1 MDNFFNNQRIL
12 QLIWKR
18 KFHFIIIGVIAI
30 VLAAIFSGPTFIKPK
45 FKSTARVYPINTF
58 VFSKESET
66 EQMIEVLNSN
76 DIKFRMFDAFDLD
89 KVYRIN
95 KEDPNYLT
103 YMFDLY
109 NTNVSVSKTEFE
121 TAEVKVLDHDAGRAS
136 NMCDS
141 IVKFYNQKMR
151 EMHKAK
157 DLEMVVIARKGMDKN
172 ETELASIELK
182 LDSLREATGI
192 ISFNEQ
198 VPELTRGYMTALAN
212 GRGSA
217 GDTKKI
223 ENLYDNFSKDGTKA
237 ARLESQFNHTMMA
250 IDSLKNVHDFY
261 LSEYEKDITYSHV
274 VQYPFPADKKAYPI
288 RWLIVLLSTVAA
300 EFLALLVFL
309 VLDYRQS

>member
-95 KEDPNYLT
+95 KEDPYYLT
-103 YMFDLY
+103 YMFDVY

-121 TAEVKVLDHDAGRAS
+121 TAEVKVLDHDPVRAS

-141 IVKFYNQKMR
+141 IVEFYNQKVR
-151 EMHKAK
+151 ELHKAK
-157 DLEMVVIARKGMDKN
+157 ELEMVVIAQKAMDKRKV
-172 ETELASIELK
+172 ELVSIEQK

-192 ISFNEQ
+192 ISFKRQ
-198 VPELTRGYMTALAN
+198 VPELTRGYMTALAT
-212 GRGSA
+212 GRGNA

-223 ENLYDNFSKDGTKA
+223 EKLYDNFSKDGTKA
-237 ARLESQFNHTMMA
+237 AQLELQFDQTLYV

-261 LSEYEKDITYSHV
+261 LGEYEKDITYSHV
-274 VQYPFPADKKAYPI
+274 VEYPFAADKKAYPI

-309 VLDYRQS
+309 VLDYRHS